1 MILSRMDGNEVIS
14 IMRDGIWV
22 LMLVSTPMMLT
33 ALVVGLAVSLVQALT
48 QVQEMTLTFVP
59 KILAMLLVMMLAL
72 PYMLQSLQ
80 DYSEQL
86 FTRIATIE

>member
-1 MILSRMDGNEVIS
+1 MDSVEVIN

-22 LMLVSTPMMLT
+22 LMLVSAPLMMT
-33 ALVVGLAVSLVQALT
+33 ALVVGLTVSLVQALT

-59 KILAMLLVMMLAL
+59 KIVAMLLVMMMIM
-72 PYMLQSLQ
+72 PFMLQSLE
-80 DYSEQL
+80 DYTNEL